1 MTRLGVFG
9 GTFDPIHIGHLVL
22 AESAREQLDLGRVI
36 FVPAGEPWR
45 KADREVSSAE
55 DRLEMVRLAIA
66 DHPAFEASSVEI
78 EREGPS
84 YTFETLESL
93 AAANPDAELFFIMGT
108 DTLHDVPNW
117 RSPERIVEL
126 STFAVAARPGALR
139 TEAAEG
145 LPADIVTIQM
155 PEIGI
160 SASEIRERAA
170 AGQSFRYLVPAPV
183 AEYMSN
189 AALYR

>member
-45 KADREVSSAE
+45 KADRKVSSAE

-93 AAANPDAELFFIMGT
+93 DAANPDAELFFIMGT
-108 DTLHDVPNW
+108 DTLHDLPNW